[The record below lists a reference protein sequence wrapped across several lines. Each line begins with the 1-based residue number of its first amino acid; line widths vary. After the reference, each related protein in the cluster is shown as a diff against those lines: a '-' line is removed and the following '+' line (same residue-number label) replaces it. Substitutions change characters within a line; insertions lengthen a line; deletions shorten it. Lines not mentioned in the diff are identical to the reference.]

1 VNNPTLQTGRSTQV
15 RLIDPERLQGEARRA
30 AFAAVL
36 IVILIAALLLAD
48 HWLHF
53 IHWDDR

>member
-1 VNNPTLQTGRSTQV
+1 MG
-15 RLIDPERLQGEARRA
+15 LIDPERLQTEAWRA
-30 AFAAVL
+30 AFAIAL

-53 IHWDDR
+53 VPWDNR